1 MRLVI
6 ADSIYEKEFKPLELI
21 FPIDL
26 IRMAAKKSMC
36 GLGENIKNSSK
47 IPSTVL
53 KKVNLTSS
61 GGAGRVVFL
70 LQVGGESSFLVIL
83 RLKRDKNVG
92 ENMTISNPKFKKAL
106 EKNLDLIFGEMK
118 KGKYREFES

>member
-1 MRLVI
+1 MKLVVT
-6 ADSIYEKEFKPLELI
+6 DSIFEKEFKPLELI

-26 IRMAAKKSMC
+26 IKLAAKKSMC

-53 KKVNLTSS
+53 KKVYLTSS

-70 LQVGGESSFLVIL
+70 LQIGGESSFLVIL
-83 RLKRDKNVG
+83 RLKNDKKVG
-92 ENMTISNPKFKKAL
+92 QNMTISNPKFKKIL
-106 EKNLDLIFGEMK
+106 DKNLDLIFMEIK
-118 KGKYREFES
+118 QGKYREFEI

>member
-53 KKVNLTSS
+53 KKVYLTSS

-118 KGKYREFES
+118 QGKYRAFEI